1 MPKKFNVVVVTGPTA
16 TGKTALAVE
25 LARRWNGEVIS
36 ADSRQV
42 YQHLD
47 IGSGKDLQE
56 YGEIPYHL
64 IDIVPPGG
72 SYHLKQF
79 TVDARRGT
87 AQAAMLRMKRS
98 AELLTQ
104 RRLPSFKKSCN
115 GWIRNFTHLLPTV
128 ITSIAYAVQLRSG
141 GVPLPVKFRI
151 WN

>member
-79 TVDARRGT
+79 TVDARNAIRDIDARG
-87 AQAAMLRMKRS
+87 K
-98 AELLTQ
+98 
-104 RRLPSFKKSCN
+104 
-115 GWIRNFTHLLPTV
+115 
-128 ITSIAYAVQLRSG
+128 
-141 GVPLPVKFRI
+141 LPVI
-151 WN
+151 